1 MAGKIQLKTYV
12 FIDSLQPQLAE
23 YIGTTARGFLPIPG
37 DASLFV
43 EISPGIAINQI
54 TDIALKA
61 TAVRPA
67 IQVVER
73 AFGVL
78 EVHHPE
84 QAEVRQAGIAILNGL
99 ELQEKD
105 RQKPKIVSQ
114 QTIRSV
120 EPDQAVLINKNRY
133 GQMILPGQSLFILE
147 TEPAAYIAFAANE
160 AEKAARIQLVDV
172 KPIGAY
178 GRLYLSGEE
187 SEIDS
192 AAQAA
197 IAKLESLDGVNF

>member
-1 MAGKIQLKTYV
+1 MAKIQLKTFV
-12 FIDSLQPQLAE
+12 FIDSMQPQLAE
-23 YIGTTARGFLPIPG
+23 YIGTTARGFLPIPY

-43 EISPGIAINQI
+43 EISPGIAINQL
-54 TDIALKA
+54 TDLALKA
-61 TAVRPA
+61 TKVRPA

-78 EVHHPE
+78 EVHHPD
-84 QAEVRQAGIAILNGL
+84 QAEVRQAGDAILRGL
-99 ELQEKD
+99 EQTIKD

-114 QTIRSV
+114 QIIRSV

-133 GQMILPGQSLFILE
+133 GQMILPGESLFILE
-147 TEPAAYIAFAANE
+147 TDPAAYIAFAANE
-160 AEKAARIQLVDV
+160 AEKAARISLVDV

-178 GRLYLSGEE
+178 GRLYLSGPE

-197 IAKLESLDGVNF
+197 ISKLELLEGV